1 MTEEG
6 TSKTLEDP
14 SVWEDSVSSVFFKLI
29 LLIVYTNRYI
39 TYKCLLFNQL

>member
-14 SVWEDSVSSVFFKLI
+14 SVWEDTVSVLVFVTTI
-29 LLIVYTNRYI
+29 NYRN
-39 TYKCLLFNQL
+39 

>member
-14 SVWEDSVSSVFFKLI
+14 SVWEETVSIASNSYYYFDI
-29 LLIVYTNRYI
+29 GTQY
-39 TYKCLLFNQL
+39 

>member
-14 SVWEDSVSSVFFKLI
+14 SVWEDSVSAVLFIIVI
-29 LLIVYTNRYI
+29 LCI
-39 TYKCLLFNQL
+39 TESDD

>member
-14 SVWEDSVSSVFFKLI
+14 SVWEDSVSAVFKI
-29 LLIVYTNRYI
+29 NCYVCVYAYKYTRYI
-39 TYKCLLFNQL
+39 L